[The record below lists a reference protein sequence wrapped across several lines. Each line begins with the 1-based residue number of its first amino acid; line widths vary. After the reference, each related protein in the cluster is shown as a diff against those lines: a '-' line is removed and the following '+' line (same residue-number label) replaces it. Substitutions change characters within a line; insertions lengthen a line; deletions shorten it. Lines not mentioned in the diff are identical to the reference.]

1 MVFVKTSIFQIVFT
15 LETGFILLFFH
26 LLDLDLH
33 PPCGSGSYKNLVGM
47 ENMVCA
53 GLDEDI
59 LSTGITLY
67 QLREGD
73 TIIGNAEADE
83 IPHIILK
90 GPRSESHP
98 LICPLRI
105 RIQIPAMLHLD
116 PN

>member
-47 ENMVCA
+47 DNMVCA

-98 LICPLRI
+98 LIFLSFPTFYWFSYK
-105 RIQIPAMLHLD
+105 
-116 PN
+116 

>member
-1 MVFVKTSIFQIVFT
+1 M
-15 LETGFILLFFH
+15 
-26 LLDLDLH
+26 D
-33 PPCGSGSYKNLVGM
+33 
-47 ENMVCA
+47 NMVCA

-116 PN
+116 PNWGSKLIQDKMSGIPVLEWSAKQA